1 MILEARINTKTYPSR
16 TPGENFTA
24 LADLEFVVPEGELTC
39 IVGPSGCGKTTLLNI
54 ISGLDRDVDGEVS
67 INGKGPEDTL
77 IGYVFQTPR
86 LMPWLS
92 VVDNVRLVM
101 DSAGVDN
108 GLAEHLLE
116 EMQLEDVMDAFP
128 NRLSGGMRRRVAL
141 ARAFVVKPKLLL
153 MDEPFVSLDQPAA
166 MRLRELLL
174 HLWDESPTTVLFVT
188 HDLNEALF
196 LADRILFMSASPGR
210 IVFDFTVP
218 LSRPREALPE
228 SEIENLRR
236 RLLKEYPDL
245 LAGLIGA
252 ADGGPGGDHASGP
265 ADGGG
270 EEAAERHPSD
280 PSTSWPEA

>member
-1 MILEARINTKTYPSR
+1 MILEARINAKTYPSR

-24 LADLEFVVPEGELTC
+24 LADLEFVVPEGEFTC

-108 GLAEHLLE
+108 GLAEHLLK

-141 ARAFVVKPKLLL
+141 EWVA
-153 MDEPFVSLDQPAA
+153 E
-166 MRLRELLL
+166 
-174 HLWDESPTTVLFVT
+174 
-188 HDLNEALF
+188 
-196 LADRILFMSASPGR
+196 
-210 IVFDFTVP
+210 
-218 LSRPREALPE
+218 REA
-228 SEIENLRR
+228 
-236 RLLKEYPDL
+236 
-245 LAGLIGA
+245 
-252 ADGGPGGDHASGP
+252 
-265 ADGGG
+265 
-270 EEAAERHPSD
+270 EEQMTNA
-280 PSTSWPEA
+280 